1 MLSGATH
8 SQPLLMALS
17 ISDEPDRF
25 LDRALLALDIG
36 LTYYTSALRRYAEF
50 MGWHDHDIEAWF
62 GPVHATL
69 DHIRFP
75 EEFTLPVRSI
85 GLEQCKICPDY
96 QEPVLH
102 RLALVSHLSA
112 LLELNLNGSN
122 TEATDAPTRYSRL
135 GGESGKD
142 RPLAGTRGESPRP
155 SASPAVAV
163 TRSGSVRRVRASCT
177 DVRDAVGTTWS
188 MRDRAASTR
197 CPGGSPSRG

>member
-1 MLSGATH
+1 
-8 SQPLLMALS
+8 
-17 ISDEPDRF
+17 
-25 LDRALLALDIG
+25 
-36 LTYYTSALRRYAEF
+36 

-85 GLEQCKICPDY
+85 GLEQCKICSDY

-197 CPGGSPSRG
+197 CPGGSPSRGCKEHGCAGEAFGDVPVPSVRTPTDYEPPMFDLATYGEIDGEPGRYELE